1 MAKIS
6 LDLSSIKSAGIYT
19 IEIDETMRVDLNTIS
34 ALRMLVGF
42 AGKGAFNRP
51 VFLQTETQRLKMY
64 GDIDTKLEKKGCW
77 FNRFARILLDNGP
90 ILALNLLK
98 VDDAID
104 GPDQVNY
111 AALSLDAGSK
121 NPVVKNAGIT
131 YGEYDYLADTLD
143 AELYGTEAGD
153 SIPFV
158 GKTPYSS
165 LYDRGRFWIPSE
177 YNLQQVAAT
186 GLGVNAASG
195 FEKSNFMNFANCGTD
210 EISILVYKAENLTG
224 YDITA
229 KDWYGGAG
237 NIPYGWI
244 RPSDFMSDYFIRV
257 VAVKGNWSNYPVL
270 AADPT
275 WGKYFDKKGIRKDA
289 ITNFAQADGVTFI
302 GSWSGCII
310 PDFTDKQGNYWYI
323 KDRVNAMSESTGL
336 IMNINEDAMAVVTYD
351 LNGVDIET
359 GSELGRGAWIYDF
372 DGNNEGET
380 SQGESEIGNNG
391 FVIDMVGHGFL
402 KGLRGAVDIN
412 EATISYPSIYFDGST
427 GTLGKDTSVFYID
440 STESD
445 ISGLQNTTIPV
456 PVFSNGKTYSQT
468 HIKDNKGVAMKL
480 YGVYDGT
487 TNRRI
492 SDDYGYVAMTE
503 SAYKQFKSKAKDSSS
518 AAAALS
524 DIMNMDAYNAY
535 GETSTGLKISGVDPS
550 LAAASL
556 KNDILGDNGLYT
568 QEEVLYGNYAAYNAS
583 TGCIHLFEVGAGDV
597 AGKVYDIDILDTKDI
612 EKEEFVI
619 EGESGDTSVMVYPF
633 SVNATKYGLGVDD
646 NKFYIEEE
654 TGTPGVYGYAFMS
667 YNYTNES
674 SEEVLSN
681 IRKCYYFNGKANT
694 AGKISDNVVLEDT
707 DLFNGNAPVNAD
719 CLNMF
724 IIADE
729 REAARI
735 TKYDLVQNITFYN
748 NIGDATKYGLIPGV
762 TRVINKVFVT
772 LTASNEFTYNA
783 KKYTFNSNIVAPI
796 QTKTGKRG
804 FYLITTVDPVLI
816 SSKNVLTRQLPISSD
831 VISHSLR
838 FIPMKGLSLSS
849 RHKPGYDANGRISI
863 NEGIKK
869 IYSVLWED
877 GIRRSICSPNMVDS
891 RYIIDSMSFGLDE
904 EMGGKVYLS
913 KIAQERGKMTAIL
926 NMPSKAQ
933 FEMSN
938 DPIFCDTYEPG
949 QTVKPPFNAKYV
961 ASGGNLDMPSTKLF
975 TLPKEINGS
984 KFTAVFFPNLLVRE
998 NGTGRTISMPPA
1010 AYVANTF
1017 IRKFQGGDPYA
1028 VVANMDGIIRD
1039 WGNGSGGQLVGV
1051 EYDVDTEDRN
1061 YLEPMGVN
1069 SIIRENNTG
1078 LVKVYANVTAFQD
1091 YKSDLNKLHV
1101 RENLN
1106 TLEIAC
1112 DAALKEFNFK
1122 YNTPQVRAQVISKL
1136 TPIFEAMK
1144 QSQALY
1150 AYNLT
1155 CDTSNNTEDIIDND
1169 MLLVD
1174 AEVAMSKAM
1183 EKIVQRFTLRRRRD
1197 MSPE

>member
-19 IEIDETMRVDLNTIS
+19 IEIDESMRVDLNTIS
-34 ALRMLVGF
+34 ALRLLVGF

-51 VFLQTETQRLKMY
+51 VFLQNETQRLKIY

-121 NPVVKNAGIT
+121 NPVVKSAGIT

-195 FEKSNFMNFANCGTD
+195 FEKSNFLNFANCGTD

-275 WGKYFDKKGIRKDA
+275 WGKYFDKKGIKKDQIQA
-289 ITNFAQADGVTFI
+289 FAQADGVSFI

-323 KDRVNAMSESTGL
+323 KDRVNAQSETTGL

-351 LNGVDIET
+351 LNGIDVET

-372 DGNNEGET
+372 DGNNEGDT
-380 SQGESEIGNNG
+380 SVGEGEIGNNG

-402 KGLRGAVDIN
+402 NGLRGDLETN
-412 EATISYPSIYFDGST
+412 EATIKFPSIIFDGST
-427 GTLGKDTSVFYID
+427 GTLGKDTSVYYID
-440 STESD
+440 TTQDD
-445 ISGLQNTTIPV
+445 ITGLQSTTVPV
-456 PVFSNGKTYSQT
+456 PVFSPGHTYQKTR
-468 HIKDNKGVAMKL
+468 IKDTAGVAMKL
-480 YGVYDGT
+480 YGVYDD
-487 TNRRI
+487 TNRRF
-492 SDDYGYVAMTE
+492 SDDFGYVAMTE
-503 SAYKQFKSKAKDSSS
+503 NAFKQFKAKAKDSSS
-518 AAAALS
+518 AASVLS
-524 DIMNMDAYNAY
+524 DIMGMDAYNAD
-535 GETSTGLKISGVDPS
+535 GEKAGKTIGTIDPS
-550 LAAASL
+550 LNVALL
-556 KNDILGDNGLYT
+556 KNDILGDNGLY
-568 QEEVLYGNYAAYNAS
+568 EDASVYYGNYAAFNKDTS
-583 TGCIHLFEVGAGDV
+583 CIHLFEVAAG
-597 AGKVYDIDILDTKDI
+597 GNNSKVYDIDILDTKDMDTT
-612 EKEEFVI
+612 EFVI
-619 EGESGDTSVMVYPF
+619 EGESGDTSVLVYPF
-633 SVNATKYGLGVDD
+633 SVNASKYGLGVEDK
-646 NKFYIEEE
+646 KFYMEEE
-654 TGTPGVYGYAFMS
+654 TGLPGVYGFAFMS

-681 IRKCYYFNGKANT
+681 IRKCYYFNGKTNT
-694 AGKISDNVVLEDT
+694 SAKINENVVLTDT

-724 IIADE
+724 IITDE

-735 TKYDLVQNITFYN
+735 TKNDLVQNITFYN

-772 LTASNEFTYNA
+772 LTASNEFTYKG
-783 KKYTFNSNIVAPI
+783 KKFAFNSNVATPI

-804 FYLITTVDPVLI
+804 FYLLTTVDPVLI
-816 SSKNVLTRQLPISSD
+816 SSKNVLTRQLPISD
-831 VISHSLR
+831 NVISSSLR
-838 FIPMKGLSLSS
+838 FIPLKGLSLSS
-849 RHKPGYDANGRISI
+849 RHRPGYDENGRIGI
-863 NEGIKK
+863 NEGIRK

-961 ASGGNLDMPSTKLF
+961 ASGGNLDMPSTRLF

-1039 WGNGSGGQLVGV
+1039 WGNGSGGQLMGV

-1078 LVKVYANVTAFQD
+1078 LIKVYANVTAFQD
-1091 YKSDLNKLHV
+1091 YKSDFNKLHV

-1122 YNTPQVRAQVISKL
+1122 YNTPQVRAQVVSKL

-1150 AYNLT
+1150 AYKLT

-1174 AEVAMSKAM
+1174 AEVAMSRAM
-1183 EKIVQRFTLRRRRD
+1183 EKIVQRFTLRKRSD
-1197 MSPE
+1197 MSAE